1 MVTFCKQ
8 AYYNVAGIT
17 EDGSSQ
23 LCRFGGN
30 VERIECYGEL
40 AVTKPNAGA
49 VLVDRYYY
57 AKDPGNKDEKG
68 IYWVDRVDTSSP
80 TFHDDVKFVIRTDL
94 YEDGVLDFAP
104 LREELD
110 DSGVGRTGL
119 TVTSNFIDDGITGDY
134 LIGLGEHLEV
144 LVVYIDSE
152 GYPSKYAVL
161 PSTLDGNTDPSSQEI
176 GAAWTYLTVESSG
189 AYNAELLFSS
199 NEDKGVFTTTLPIT
213 VPSACWNEGLDTST
227 HKRSGTDTV
236 ALVQSTRAPVMM

>member
-1 MVTFCKQ
+1 MLWGT
-8 AYYNVAGIT
+8 
-17 EDGSSQ
+17 
-23 LCRFGGN
+23 GGH
-30 VERIECYGEL
+30 E
-40 AVTKPNAGA
+40 ADAGA

-161 PSTLDGNTDPSSQEI
+161 PSTLDGRGPRPRNWGSVDLFD
-176 GAAWTYLTVESSG
+176 GRVERCLQCG
-189 AYNAELLFSS
+189 ITFLLQR
-199 NEDKGVFTTTLPIT
+199 GQGRLYHIPIT
-213 VPSACWNEGLDTST
+213 VVSMLE
-227 HKRSGTDTV
+227 
-236 ALVQSTRAPVMM
+236 